1 MRKILALFGICGFLA
16 PLLMGGFSA
25 QAQELLPIL
34 EKGQTL
40 VTLSANDQKE
50 VDQDELIASL
60 RLEIEDKES
69 RAVQDKIN
77 KAMRTAVDLAKKNKD
92 VSVVTGQYYVY
103 SYDPN
108 PNPKNL
114 SIEQRKKGMIWK
126 GSQELNLKSKDSQ
139 AILDLVGDIQD
150 QGFVMNGLTYGLS
163 TDLEEAQKDSLLE
176 GALKKIQA
184 KAALISKAL
193 GKSGFD
199 LVEVNVDGSYMP
211 SPMPMMHSMA
221 KMEMSMGAASDS
233 MAAPVAEPGKT
244 TVSMSVS
251 ARIILKP

>member
-1 MRKILALFGICGFLA
+1 MRFRTRSI
-16 PLLMGGFSA
+16 
-25 QAQELLPIL
+25 
-34 EKGQTL
+34 
-40 VTLSANDQKE
+40 
-50 VDQDELIASL
+50 
-60 RLEIEDKES
+60 
-69 RAVQDKIN
+69 
-77 KAMRTAVDLAKKNKD
+77 KAMRTAVDLAKKNRM
-92 VSVVTGQYYVY
+92 SRFVTGQYYVY

-108 PNPKNL
+108 PNPKICRL
-114 SIEQRKKGMIWK
+114 SRKRNDLGR
-126 GSQELNLKSKDSQ
+126 GQELNLKSKDSQ

-150 QGFVMNGLTYGLS
+150 QGFVMNGLTYRLS

-211 SPMPMMHSMA
+211 SPIPMMRGMA
-221 KMEMSMGAASDS
+221 KMGCLGVASDS
-233 MAAPVAEPGKT
+233 WRHLWLNL
-244 TVSMSVS
+244 SSNRFMSVS